1 MSNDKDNSILDPDS
15 IPEHFGT
22 KRINKRLL
30 GIIVLT
36 GLAVIVGIL
45 YYSFSQS
52 SNSGRQETDVQK
64 VTSAANQAD
73 KFIPKD
79 LGWLNSQVAPPATAA
94 PQIVPNTQETLT
106 AKHLA
111 VAEHSR
117 IEALETA
124 IGSDVSI
131 EVTADARSR
140 RESSHSDDDRQRR
153 KNQGTSGQSED
164 RKRTGFDAAFDA
176 NPDWNSHS
184 FLENPTKF
192 TLRTGSVVPGVLL
205 SGINSELPGKIL
217 AQVAQ
222 DVYDS
227 PTGQYLLIPKGSR
240 LLGEYSSSVA
250 YGQSRVLVVWQR
262 IVYPDGR
269 ALDIGLQPGADAEGY
284 GGFKDRVDSHWYRIF
299 GSAIL
304 MSAVVGGVSISQQI
318 GQNSFTGGFIGP
330 NGFFSGVNMPQT
342 LSQSL
347 GTVFGNLIAKM
358 LEKNLDI
365 APTLKI
371 RKGYRFNIL
380 VVKDFDLIPY
390 QAYRY
395 SAL

>member
-1 MSNDKDNSILDPDS
+1 MSNDKDNSILNPDS
-15 IPEHFGT
+15 TPENFGT
-22 KRINKRLL
+22 KRVNKRLL
-30 GIIVLT
+30 IGISVSGIVIFTVVLF
-36 GLAVIVGIL
+36 
-45 YYSFSQS
+45 YSLNQS
-52 SNSGRQETDVQK
+52 NNSGGQEQDAQK
-64 VTSAANQAD
+64 IISAANQAD

-79 LGWLNSQVAPPATAA
+79 LGWVNPKSASVAGPI
-94 PQIVPNTQETLT
+94 PQIHAQPTLS
-106 AKHLA
+106 ADNHLA
-111 VAEHSR
+111 TMEHSR
-117 IEALETA
+117 IKALEAA
-124 IGSDVSI
+124 IGSDISI
-131 EVTADARSR
+131 EVDAKSSR
-140 RESSHSDDDRQRR
+140 RESLQSDEMQR
-153 KNQGTSGQSED
+153 KQTKDMDGQNKKQ
-164 RKRTGFDAAFDA
+164 KRSGFDAEFES
-176 NPDWNSHS
+176 NLDWDSHS
-184 FLENPTKF
+184 SLENPTKF
-192 TLRTGSVVPGVLL
+192 MLRTGSVIPGVLL

-269 ALDIGLQPGADAEGY
+269 ALDIGVQPGADAEGY
-284 GGFKDRVDSHWYRIF
+284 GGFKDRVDSHWFRIF

-304 MSAVVGGVSISQQI
+304 MSAVVGGVSISQQV
-318 GQNSFTGGFIGP
+318 GQNNLGSFVGP
-330 NGFFSGVNMPQT
+330 NGFFNSVNMPQT

-347 GTVFGNLIAKM
+347 GTVFGNLIVKM
-358 LEKNLDI
+358 LEKNMDI

-380 VVKDFDLIPY
+380 VIKDFDLVPY

-395 SAL
+395 SAS

>member
-15 IPEHFGT
+15 TPENFGT

-36 GLAVIVGIL
+36 GLAVIVSVL

-52 SNSGRQETDVQK
+52 SNSERQEMDVQK

-79 LGWLNSQVAPPATAA
+79 LGWLNSTQAVQPAALPPQMVHHAQPSTPVDHFAA
-94 PQIVPNTQETLT
+94 AGHP
-106 AKHLA
+106 
-111 VAEHSR
+111 R
-117 IEALETA
+117 IKALETA
-124 IGSDVSI
+124 IGSETSI
-131 EVTADARSR
+131 EVTTDVKSR

-153 KNQGTSGQSED
+153 KNQDTSGQSED
-164 RKRTGFDAAFDA
+164 RKRTGFDAEFDT
-176 NPDWNSHS
+176 NTDWNSHS
-184 FLENPTKF
+184 SLENPTKF

-227 PTGQYLLIPKGSR
+227 PTGQYLLIPRGSR

-269 ALDIGLQPGADAEGY
+269 ALDIGVQPGADAEGY
-284 GGFKDRVDSHWYRIF
+284 GGFKDRVDSHWVRIF

-304 MSAVVGGVSISQQI
+304 MSAVVGGVAITQQL
-318 GQNSFTGGFIGP
+318 GQNNLAGPIGL
-330 NGFFSGVNMPQT
+330 NSYYNNINMTQT

-347 GTVFGNLIAKM
+347 GTVFGNLIVKM
-358 LEKNLDI
+358 LEKNMDI

-380 VVKDFDLIPY
+380 VIKDFDLIPY
-390 QAYRY
+390 RAYSY
-395 SAL
+395 SAS